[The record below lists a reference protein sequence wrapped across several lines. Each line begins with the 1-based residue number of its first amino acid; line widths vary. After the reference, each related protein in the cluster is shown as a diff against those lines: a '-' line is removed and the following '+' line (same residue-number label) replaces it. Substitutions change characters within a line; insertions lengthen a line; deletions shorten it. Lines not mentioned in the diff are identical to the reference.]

1 MTALLTLAAIMLAL
15 HLAQYA
21 VSRSVE
27 RRTPPPLAPVALP
40 SLTWPANAGRGRHRR
55 AGSAPDEWAACHS
68 LACAHLT
75 TAHTRTPVGLVCDE
89 CGHTNTGALMD
100 SYEDFADEVE
110 QPTREEMKADEI
122 RLDLADEERHAAL
135 EALAADFGPDDETC
149 FAEFIDGS
157 YTNCGCEYCE
167 DREAR
172 EEVDR

>member
-1 MTALLTLAAIMLAL
+1 MTALLALAVISLAL

-21 VSRSVE
+21 VSRSME
-27 RRTPPPLAPVALP
+27 RRTPPSLAPVALP
-40 SLTWPANAGRGRHRR
+40 ALTWPANAGHGRHRR

-75 TAHTRTPVGLVCDE
+75 TAHTKTPAGLVCDE
-89 CGHTNTGALMD
+89 CGHTSTGELMD
-100 SYEDFADEVE
+100 DYQDFADEVE
-110 QPTREEMKADEI
+110 HPTREEQKADEI

-135 EALAADFGPDDETC
+135 EPQAGPGPDDDTC